1 MNTTILAESRRS
13 GKAVLIERLNGDFG
27 YEYRVTVSERFH
39 SLPKARESFL
49 ASAPPSMAETLS
61 KQIADNNKSSLM
73 L

>member
-1 MNTTILAESRRS
+1 MSTIVLAESRRN
-13 GKAVLIERLNGDFG
+13 GKTAIIERLDGDFG
-27 YEYRVTVSERFH
+27 YTYRVTICQRYSALK
-39 SLPKARESFL
+39 SAREAFL